1 MRMHHSASTGSTTAS
16 SITGASYSQ
25 NNNNNNQLYSI
36 PQSSSSSLFSKVP
49 KSISGNFESLTSPPI
64 SQSTSAF
71 VPLQLHLVTERQT
84 GNYPSSRGLNR
95 SARSIKSG
103 RGAKVRCHEK
113 KKIEWKEQ
121 NNSGGAGMMPLQLEN
136 LTIQSKFTQRLRAS
150 ARLDDTD
157 LIKMK
162 QRVKFRIYS
171 HELLCV

>member
-25 NNNNNNQLYSI
+25 NNNNNNNQLYSI

-84 GNYPSSRGLNR
+84 GFN
-95 SARSIKSG
+95 
-103 RGAKVRCHEK
+103 
-113 KKIEWKEQ
+113 
-121 NNSGGAGMMPLQLEN
+121 
-136 LTIQSKFTQRLRAS
+136 
-150 ARLDDTD
+150 
-157 LIKMK
+157 
-162 QRVKFRIYS
+162 
-171 HELLCV
+171 